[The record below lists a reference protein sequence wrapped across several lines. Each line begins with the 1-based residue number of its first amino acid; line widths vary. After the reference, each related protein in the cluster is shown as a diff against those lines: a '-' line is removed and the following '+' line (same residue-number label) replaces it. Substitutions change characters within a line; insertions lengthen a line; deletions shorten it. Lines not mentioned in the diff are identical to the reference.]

1 MCTCVCVCTCAHV
14 CVCVSD
20 QVLLMQLAQVS
31 ARLDEEIGTASHLS
45 EALEQEQ
52 CAHRETR
59 EKLTQVEVRERCLE
73 GGWRVGEDVMC
84 GWRVKWEG

>member
-1 MCTCVCVCTCAHV
+1 MCVCVHV
-14 CVCVSD
+14 HTCVCVSD

-73 GGWRVGEDVMC
+73 GGL
-84 GWRVKWEG
+84 EGG